1 MFINNILNDA
11 PVNYTLKEGNWQKLQ
26 TPTVDRFH
34 TVKQNFSDLRT
45 SVNSVP
51 VMTFPQNQMHSH
63 LFTLLV
69 W

>member
-1 MFINNILNDA
+1 MCITDILNDA

-34 TVKQNFSDLRT
+34 TVNQNFPDLRI

-51 VMTFPQNQMHSH
+51 VTTFPQNQMHSH

-69 W
+69 